1 MIRFS
6 YLDSSNLDVESDL
19 DVESEQE
26 FINEIKESIEQQLK
40 IMRKS
45 ISKGI
50 AAELINE
57 KAVTKNIK
65 PKKLAKIDET
75 EIARAGETFLIN
87 NQSIIHCV
95 EFEYSKE
102 LNYSQA

>member
-6 YLDSSNLDVESDL
+6 YLDSSNLNIEN
-19 DVESEQE
+19 EQE

-57 KAVTKNIK
+57 KAETKNIK
-65 PKKLAKIDET
+65 PKKLAKID
-75 EIARAGETFLIN
+75 
-87 NQSIIHCV
+87 
-95 EFEYSKE
+95 
-102 LNYSQA
+102 